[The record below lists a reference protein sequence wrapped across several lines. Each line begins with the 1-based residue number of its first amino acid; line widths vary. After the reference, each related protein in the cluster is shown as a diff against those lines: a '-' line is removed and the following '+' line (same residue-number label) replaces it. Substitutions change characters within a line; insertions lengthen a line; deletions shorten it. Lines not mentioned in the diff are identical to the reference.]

1 MNVLINVTKI
11 EDTGFAV
18 EARAYVKGINMRGR
32 LSSVCAGL
40 LVLLVMVTSGCEYV
54 RPIPNV
60 PLEKWDPKGGYR
72 FTNVAPPESDNTDS
86 LLFVAAFSG
95 GGTRASTLAFGAL
108 RELAHQQIVW
118 EGKKKRLL
126 DELDV
131 IHALSGGTFT
141 GGYYAL
147 FRDQIFHD
155 FEHRF
160 LRKDWEA
167 ELKDR
172 ILRSPSNWIR
182 LWSPYFGRAHIMA
195 ELLNEA
201 LFEHKT
207 YADLAALRQRPMLII
222 HASDMATL
230 ARFEFTQLQFD
241 FICSDL
247 SQLPIADASAASAAL
262 PLVLSPISLKNFSNK
277 CGYEAPAWLAQAKR
291 GGRIG
296 AQRANELLSFMD
308 AEKRPY
314 IHLLDGGL
322 SDNLALRGIIEG
334 SGLQGS
340 FEKLL
345 IAAGV
350 KNIKKFVILAVNAE
364 TSPDVM
370 EFRSDHIPVISK
382 AMSSMIDIPI
392 NRYSFDTTTL
402 ISMGVAKWQD
412 ELKLKARNPDSPFA
426 PGADIY
432 FINASLSEIVDPDER
447 IALMKIPT
455 TLYLT
460 DQQID
465 SLVMVASKLIRGN
478 KEFQR
483 LMKDIAAPPDGSAT
497 VLRNEKVG
505 EGQTSN

>member
-1 MNVLINVTKI
+1 MRRISRGVCPALLFML
-11 EDTGFAV
+11 FAV
-18 EARAYVKGINMRGR
+18 V
-32 LSSVCAGL
+32 
-40 LVLLVMVTSGCEYV
+40 SGCEYV

-60 PLEKWDPKGGYR
+60 PLEKWEPDGGYR
-72 FTNVAPPESDNTDS
+72 FTNVAPPGTENSDS

-108 RELAHQQIVW
+108 RELANQQIVW

-155 FEHRF
+155 FEYRF
-160 LRKDWEA
+160 LRKDWES
-167 ELKDR
+167 ELKER
-172 ILRSPSNWIR
+172 ILKSPSNWIR
-182 LWSPYFGRAHIMA
+182 LWSPYFGRSHIMA

-207 YADLAALRQRPMLII
+207 YADLAALHQRPMLII

-230 ARFEFTQLQFD
+230 ARFEFTQFQFD

-262 PLVLSPISLKNFSNK
+262 PLVLSPISFKNFSNK
-277 CGYEAPAWLAQAKR
+277 CKYVAPAWLEQAKR
-291 GGRIG
+291 GGRVG
-296 AQRANELLSFMD
+296 AQRATELLSLLD

-334 SGLQGS
+334 SGLQGN

-345 IAAGV
+345 MLAGV
-350 KNIKKFVILAVNAE
+350 KNVKKLVILAVNAE

-402 ISMGVAKWQD
+402 INMGVEKWQA
-412 ELKLKARNPDSPFA
+412 ELKSKPRSADSPWA
-426 PGADIY
+426 KDAEIY

-460 DQQID
+460 DEQID
-465 SLVMVASKLIRGN
+465 RLVMVASKLIRGN
-478 KEFQR
+478 PEFQR
-483 LMKDIAAPPDGSAT
+483 LMKDIAAPSDGSTT
-497 VLRNEKVG
+497 VLRNENVS
-505 EGQTSN
+505 EGQTAN

>member
-1 MNVLINVTKI
+1 M
-11 EDTGFAV
+11 
-18 EARAYVKGINMRGR
+18 
-32 LSSVCAGL
+32 L
-40 LVLLVMVTSGCEYV
+40 LGVMWVVVGCEYV

-60 PLEKWDPKGGYR
+60 PLEKWEPTGGYR
-72 FTNVAPPESDNTDS
+72 FTNVAPPEAENTDS

-108 RELAHQQIVW
+108 RELANQQIVW

-126 DELDV
+126 DELDL

-160 LRKDWEA
+160 LRKDWDT
-167 ELKDR
+167 ELRER
-172 ILRSPSNWIR
+172 ILKSPSNWIR

-201 LFEHKT
+201 LFEEKT
-207 YADLAALRQRPMLII
+207 YGDLAALRQRPMLII

-230 ARFEFTQLQFD
+230 SRFEFTQFQFD

-262 PLVLSPISLKNFSNK
+262 PLVLSPISFKNFSNK
-277 CGYEAPAWLAQAKR
+277 CQYVAPPWLEQAKR
-291 GGRIG
+291 GGRVG
-296 AQRANELLSFMD
+296 AQRANELLSYLD

-322 SDNLALRGIIEG
+322 SDNLALRGLIEG
-334 SGLQGS
+334 SGVQGN

-345 IAAGV
+345 VLGGV
-350 KNIKKFVILAVNAE
+350 KNVRKLVILAVNAE

-370 EFRSDHIPVISK
+370 EFRSDHVPVLSK
-382 AMSSMIDIPI
+382 AMSSLIDIPI

-402 ISMGVAKWQD
+402 ITMGVEKWKA
-412 ELKLKARNPDSPFA
+412 ELKAKPRGKDSPWA
-426 PGADIY
+426 KDAEIY
-432 FINASLSEIVDPDER
+432 FINASLSEIEDPDER
-447 IALMKIPT
+447 MSLMKIPT
-455 TLYLT
+455 TLYLK
-460 DQQID
+460 DEHID
-465 SLVMVASKLIRGN
+465 RLVMAASKLIRGN

-483 LMKDIAAPPDGSAT
+483 LMEDIRAKD
-497 VLRNEKVG
+497 
-505 EGQTSN
+505 

>member
-1 MNVLINVTKI
+1 MQERFRRVW
-11 EDTGFAV
+11 A
-18 EARAYVKGINMRGR
+18 
-32 LSSVCAGL
+32 L
-40 LVLLVMVTSGCEYV
+40 LLLLVMAAMTGCEYV

-60 PLEKWDPKGGYR
+60 PLNKWEPTGGYR
-72 FTNVAPPESDNTDS
+72 FTNVAPPEAENSDS
-86 LLFVAAFSG
+86 LLFIAAFSG

-108 RELAHQQIVW
+108 RELANQQIVW
-118 EGKKKRLL
+118 EGKRKRLL
-126 DELDV
+126 DELDL

-160 LRKDWEA
+160 LRKDWDT
-167 ELKDR
+167 ELRER

-201 LFEHKT
+201 LFEQKT
-207 YADLAALRQRPMLII
+207 YGDLAALHQRPMLII

-230 ARFEFTQLQFD
+230 SRFEFTQFQFD

-262 PLVLSPISLKNFSNK
+262 PLVLSPISFRNFSNK
-277 CGYEAPAWLAQAKR
+277 CQYVAPAWLGQAKR
-291 GGRIG
+291 GGRVG
-296 AQRANELLSFMD
+296 AQRANELLSYMD

-314 IHLLDGGL
+314 VHLLDGGL
-322 SDNLALRGIIEG
+322 SDNLALRGIIEN
-334 SGLQGS
+334 SGVQGG

-345 IAAGV
+345 VTAGV
-350 KNIKKFVILAVNAE
+350 KNVRKLVILAVNAE

-370 EFRSDHIPVISK
+370 EFRSDHIPVLSK
-382 AMSSMIDIPI
+382 AMSSLIDIPI

-402 ISMGVAKWQD
+402 INMGVEKWKA
-412 ELKLKARNPDSPFA
+412 ELKVKPRGPDSPWA
-426 PGADIY
+426 KDAEIY
-432 FINASLSEIVDPDER
+432 FINASLSEIEDPDER

-455 TLYLT
+455 TLYLK
-460 DQQID
+460 DEHID
-465 SLVMVASKLIRGN
+465 RLVLAASKLIRGN

-483 LMKDIAAPPDGSAT
+483 LMKDIQA
-497 VLRNEKVG
+497 
-505 EGQTSN
+505 Q

>member
-1 MNVLINVTKI
+1 MR
-11 EDTGFAV
+11 ERFRPAC
-18 EARAYVKGINMRGR
+18 AY
-32 LSSVCAGL
+32 L
-40 LVLLVMVTSGCEYV
+40 LLLVMSVVVGCEYV

-60 PLEKWDPKGGYR
+60 PLEKWEPTGGYR
-72 FTNVAPPESDNTDS
+72 FTNVAPPETENSDS
-86 LLFVAAFSG
+86 LLFIAAFSG

-108 RELAHQQIVW
+108 RELANQQIVW

-126 DELDV
+126 DELDL

-160 LRKDWEA
+160 LRKDWDT
-167 ELKDR
+167 ELRER
-172 ILRSPSNWIR
+172 ILKSPSNWIR

-201 LFEHKT
+201 LFEEKT
-207 YADLAALRQRPMLII
+207 YGDLAALHQRPMLII

-230 ARFEFTQLQFD
+230 ARFEFTQFQFD

-247 SQLPIADASAASAAL
+247 SKLPVADASAASAAL
-262 PLVLSPISLKNFSNK
+262 PLVLSPISFKNFSNK
-277 CGYEAPAWLAQAKR
+277 CQYVAPAWLEQAKR
-291 GGRIG
+291 GGRVG
-296 AQRANELLSFMD
+296 AQRATELLSYMD
-308 AEKRPY
+308 QEKRPY

-334 SGLQGS
+334 SGVQGN

-345 IAAGV
+345 VAAGV
-350 KNIKKFVILAVNAE
+350 KNVRKLVILAVNAE
-364 TSPDVM
+364 TTPDVM
-370 EFRSDHIPVISK
+370 EFRSDHVPVLSK
-382 AMSSMIDIPI
+382 AMSSLIDIPI

-402 ISMGVAKWQD
+402 INMGVDKWKA
-412 ELKLKARNPDSPFA
+412 ELKAKPRGADSPWA
-426 PGADIY
+426 KDAEIY
-432 FINASLSEIVDPDER
+432 FINASLSEVEDPDER

-455 TLYLT
+455 TLYLK
-460 DQQID
+460 DEQID
-465 SLVMVASKLIRGN
+465 RLVMAASKLIRGN

-483 LMKDIAAPPDGSAT
+483 LMQDIRAK
-497 VLRNEKVG
+497 E
-505 EGQTSN
+505 

>member
-1 MNVLINVTKI
+1 
-11 EDTGFAV
+11 
-18 EARAYVKGINMRGR
+18 MRGPFR
-32 LSSVCAGL
+32 SVCACFL
-40 LVLLVMVTSGCEYV
+40 LSVVFFIVGCEYV
-54 RPIPNV
+54 RPIPNA
-60 PLEKWDPKGGYR
+60 PLEKWEPTAGYR
-72 FTNVAPPESDNTDS
+72 FTNVAPPEADNTDS

-126 DELDV
+126 DELDL

-160 LRKDWEA
+160 LRKDWDT
-167 ELKDR
+167 ELRER

-201 LFEHKT
+201 LFDEKT
-207 YADLAALRQRPMLII
+207 YGDLAALRQRPMLII

-230 ARFEFTQLQFD
+230 SRFEFTQFQFD

-247 SQLPIADASAASAAL
+247 SKLPVADASAASAAL
-262 PLVLSPISLKNFSNK
+262 PLVLSPISFKNFSNR
-277 CGYEAPAWLAQAKR
+277 CQYVAPAWLEQAKR
-291 GGRIG
+291 GGRVG
-296 AQRANELLSFMD
+296 AQRANELLSYLD

-322 SDNLALRGIIEG
+322 SDNLALRGLIEG
-334 SGLQGS
+334 SGVQGN

-350 KNIKKFVILAVNAE
+350 KNVKKLVILAVNAE
-364 TSPDVM
+364 TTPDVM
-370 EFRSDHIPVISK
+370 EFRSDHVPVLSK
-382 AMSSMIDIPI
+382 AMSSLIDIPI

-402 ISMGVAKWQD
+402 INMGVEKWKA
-412 ELKLKARNPDSPFA
+412 ELKVKARGPDSPWA
-426 PGADIY
+426 KDAEIY
-432 FINASLSEIVDPDER
+432 FINASLSEIEDSDER
-447 IALMKIPT
+447 FALMKIPT
-455 TLYLT
+455 TLYLK
-460 DQQID
+460 DEQID
-465 SLVMVASKLIRGN
+465 RLIMAASKLIRGN
-478 KEFQR
+478 KDFQR
-483 LMKDIAAPPDGSAT
+483 LMQDIQAT
-497 VLRNEKVG
+497 E
-505 EGQTSN
+505 

>member
-1 MNVLINVTKI
+1 MQR
-11 EDTGFAV
+11 GSR
-18 EARAYVKGINMRGR
+18 RA
-32 LSSVCAGL
+32 CAFLLL
-40 LVLLVMVTSGCEYV
+40 LVVSVATGCQYV
-54 RPIPNV
+54 RPIPNA
-60 PLEKWDPKGGYR
+60 PLETWKPNSGYR
-72 FTNVAPPESDNTDS
+72 FVNVAPPGAENSDS

-108 RELAHQQIVW
+108 RELAHHQILW

-126 DELDV
+126 DELDL

-160 LRKDWEA
+160 LRKDWES
-167 ELKDR
+167 ELKER
-172 ILRSPSNWIR
+172 ILKSPSNWIR

-195 ELLNEA
+195 ELLDEA
-201 LFEHKT
+201 LFERKT
-207 YADLAALRQRPMLII
+207 YADLAALNQRPMLII

-230 ARFEFTQLQFD
+230 SRFEFTQFQFD
-241 FICSDL
+241 FLCSDL

-262 PLVLSPISLKNFSNK
+262 PLVLSPISLRNYAGE
-277 CGYEAPAWLAQAKR
+277 CGFQAPEWLAQAKR

-296 AQRANELLSFMD
+296 AQRANELLSYLD
-308 AEKRPY
+308 SEKRPF

-322 SDNLALRGIIEG
+322 SDNLALRGLIEG

-345 IAAGV
+345 TLAGV
-350 KNIKKFVILAVNAE
+350 KNIKKLVILAVNAE
-364 TSPDVM
+364 TSPDVL

-382 AMSSMIDIPI
+382 AMGSMIDIPI

-402 ISMGVAKWQD
+402 INMGVDKWKA
-412 ELKLKARNPDSPFA
+412 ELKTKPRPAGSPWA
-426 PGADIY
+426 QDAEIY
-432 FINASLSEIVDPDER
+432 FINASLSEIEDPDER
-447 IALMKIPT
+447 IGLMKIPT

-460 DQQID
+460 DDQID
-465 SLVMVASKLIRGN
+465 RLVMAASKLIRGN
-478 KEFQR
+478 QEFQR
-483 LMKDIAAPPDGSAT
+483 LMQEIEAKP
-497 VLRNEKVG
+497 
-505 EGQTSN
+505 